1 MKIETRLATLA
12 DIETLANWN
21 KQLIEDE
28 GSRNPMNI
36 RQLSERMT
44 GFLKNDWRAVILS
57 VEGEETGYILYKE
70 GRDDYFPD
78 QATVY
83 VRQFFIRRDK
93 RSKGLGE
100 ASFNLIA
107 EKHFPKGS
115 ELSLEVLE
123 SNPRGHRF
131 WEKIG
136 FQNYCTTMKR
146 NGK

>member
-1 MKIETRLATLA
+1 MKINTRPATIA
-12 DIETLANWN
+12 DINTLSNWN

-28 GSRNPMNI
+28 GSRNPMNLQQI
-36 RQLSERMT
+36 NERMI
-44 GFLKNDWRAVILS
+44 GFLKSDWRVVIIS
-57 VEGEETGYILYKE
+57 VDGDETGYTLYKE

-78 QATVY
+78 QPTVY

-115 ELSLEVLE
+115 DISLEVLE
-123 SNPRGHRF
+123 SNPRGRRF

-136 FQNYCTTMKR
+136 FQTYCTTLKR
-146 NGK
+146 KDT